1 MNRCEEYELELSA
14 MLDGESDPATA
25 VVLMDHLCG
34 CSSCREFYGKLRS
47 FQALVDDI
55 SPAID
60 DQPVAH
66 AAAPAADT
74 GQRRGWFDRLGHTP
88 RWAMGAAA
96 VVVVAIGI
104 WAASGAG
111 IFDRSGDGE
120 NMFEG
125 GTVTIELEGDA
136 LSVDDEK
143 FIELASAIL
152 GADRRYQHQMYV
164 ILDEVQQN
172 TQPGE
177 SPFDGEVAD
186 DEERGEYSGDAFA
199 HIGSRRVLD

>member
-60 DQPVAH
+60 DQPAAY

-74 GQRRGWFDRLGHTP
+74 GQRRGWFDWLGHTP

-96 VVVVAIGI
+96 VVVVALGI
-104 WAASGAG
+104 WAVGDSGLFNRSEEG
-111 IFDRSGDGE
+111 FD
-120 NMFEG
+120 G

-164 ILDEVQQN
+164 ILDEVRQN

-177 SPFDGEVAD
+177 SPFDGEFAD

>member
-55 SPAID
+55 SPAAEG
-60 DQPVAH
+60 QP
-66 AAAPAADT
+66 AAYAVAPAADT
-74 GQRRGWFDRLGHTP
+74 GQKRGWFDWIGGTP

-96 VVVVAIGI
+96 VLVVAIGI
-104 WAASGAG
+104 WAANGAG
-111 IFDRSGDGE
+111 IFDRSGDDE
-120 NMFEG
+120 NMFQG
-125 GTVTIELEGDA
+125 GTVTIELAGDA

-164 ILDEVQQN
+164 ILDEIRQD

-186 DEERGEYSGDAFA
+186 DEERGEYRGDAFA

>member
-1 MNRCEEYELELSA
+1 MKRCEEYELELSA

-34 CSSCREFYGKLRS
+34 CSSCRDFYGKLRS

-55 SPAID
+55 SPAAEG
-60 DQPVAH
+60 QP
-66 AAAPAADT
+66 AAYAVTPAADT
-74 GQRRGWFDRLGHTP
+74 SRWRGWLDWLGHTP

-96 VVVVAIGI
+96 VAVVVMGI

-111 IFDRSGDGE
+111 IFDRFGGE
-120 NMFEG
+120 KDLFDG

-164 ILDEVQQN
+164 ILDEVRQN
-172 TQPGE
+172 MQPGE

>member
-66 AAAPAADT
+66 TAAPAADT
-74 GQRRGWFDRLGHTP
+74 GQRRGWFDWLGHTP

-96 VVVVAIGI
+96 VVVVALGI
-104 WAASGAG
+104 WAVGDSGL
-111 IFDRSGDGE
+111 FDRSEEGSDGT
-120 NMFEG
+120 
-125 GTVTIELEGDA
+125 TVTIELAGDA

-152 GADRRYQHQMYV
+152 SADRRYQHQMYV
-164 ILDEVQQN
+164 ILDEVRQN

>member
-1 MNRCEEYELELSA
+1 MKRCEEYELELSA

-34 CSSCREFYGKLRS
+34 CSSCRDFYGKLRS

-55 SPAID
+55 SPAAE
-60 DQPVAH
+60 DQPAAYAVAT
-66 AAAPAADT
+66 AADT
-74 GQRRGWFDRLGHTP
+74 GRRRGWLDWLGHTP

-104 WAASGAG
+104 WAAGNSGL
-111 IFDRSGDGE
+111 FDRSEAGFD
-120 NMFEG
+120 G

-177 SPFDGEVAD
+177 SPFDGEAAD
-186 DEERGEYSGDAFA
+186 DEERGEYRGDAFA

>member
-1 MNRCEEYELELSA
+1 
-14 MLDGESDPATA
+14 
-25 VVLMDHLCG
+25 
-34 CSSCREFYGKLRS
+34 
-47 FQALVDDI
+47 
-55 SPAID
+55 
-60 DQPVAH
+60 
-66 AAAPAADT
+66 
-74 GQRRGWFDRLGHTP
+74 
-88 RWAMGAAA
+88 MGAAA
-96 VVVVAIGI
+96 VVVVALGI
-104 WAASGAG
+104 WAVGDSGL
-111 IFDRSGDGE
+111 FDRSEEGFD
-120 NMFEG
+120 G

-164 ILDEVQQN
+164 ILDEVRQN

-177 SPFDGEVAD
+177 SPFDGEFAD

>member
-55 SPAID
+55 SPAVD
-60 DQPVAH
+60 DQPAPETI
-66 AAAPAADT
+66 APAAGV
-74 GQRRGWFDRLGHTP
+74 GQRSGWFGWLGGTP

-104 WAASGAG
+104 WAVAGAG
-111 IFDRSGDGE
+111 IFDRFGGE
-120 NMFEG
+120 KGLFEG
-125 GTVTIELEGDA
+125 GSVTIELEGDA
-136 LSVDDEK
+136 LSVDDER

-152 GADRRYQHQMYV
+152 SADRRYQHQMYV

-177 SPFDGEVAD
+177 SPFDGEVVD
-186 DEERGEYSGDAFA
+186 NEERGEYSGDAFA

>member
-74 GQRRGWFDRLGHTP
+74 GQRRGWLDWIGHTP

-96 VVVVAIGI
+96 VVVVALGI
-104 WAASGAG
+104 WAVGDSGL
-111 IFDRSGDGE
+111 FDRSEEGSDGT
-120 NMFEG
+120 
-125 GTVTIELEGDA
+125 TVTIELAGDA

-152 GADRRYQHQMYV
+152 SADRRYQHQMYV
-164 ILDEVQQN
+164 ILDEVRQN